1 MKLLRF
7 ILNGFEFRRANNLIA
22 NVHNWYFSSNGI
34 CKQLGDALID
44 ENIGATDIGIVL
56 DKTDRQLFMLRIY
69 SSDAQSS
76 LRKNYPRIA
85 QQIAN
90 ITDCIFRLRN
100 ETAKFLIHSQ
110 GPGSVLVNQPLEGQA
125 KRHYYTKSLED
136 YGFKARNLHKSLD
149 SEIQT
154 LWREM
159 QTAISYAKKI
169 VITRN

>member
-1 MKLLRF
+1 MKFLQF
-7 ILNGFEFRRANNLIA
+7 ILKRFEFRRANNLID
-22 NVHNWYFSSNGI
+22 NVHNWYFASSGI
-34 CKQLGDALID
+34 CKQLGDALVD

-76 LRKNYPRIA
+76 LRKNYPQIT

-110 GPGSVLVNQPLEGQA
+110 GPGSVLVNQPLEGEA
-125 KRHYYTKSLED
+125 KRHYYYKALDE
-136 YGFKARNLHKSLD
+136 YGYKARNLHKSLD
-149 SEIQT
+149 GEIQS
-154 LWREM
+154 LWKEM